1 MHNYIMRSSAEHK
14 PIETETYIIN
24 YPSMANLSFSNLEF
38 IHSLQRYKPSI
49 KVAFTKRSMNMNI
62 LVIGANGNAGR
73 RIVEKALKAGHQVTG
88 VVRREGAIEG
98 IPTIVKDA
106 LQLTKQELT
115 QFDVVVNATSAFT
128 PDTYHLQTDLTL
140 LLVKALANTN
150 TRLIVVGGAGSL
162 FVDEDHTVQ
171 LYDTPDFPAEFLGLA
186 KAQGNAIDIL
196 RKFSN
201 VDWTFFS
208 PAPIFDAEGAESNDY
223 VIGNET
229 VILNKEGQP
238 YISYETYAQ
247 ILVDE
252 INNHKFGRQRFTAV
266 QN

>member
-1 MHNYIMRSSAEHK
+1 
-14 PIETETYIIN
+14 
-24 YPSMANLSFSNLEF
+24 
-38 IHSLQRYKPSI
+38 
-49 KVAFTKRSMNMNI
+49 MNI

-88 VVRREGAIEG
+88 VVRREGAIEV

-128 PDTYHLQTDLTL
+128 PDTYQLQTDLTL

-162 FVDEDHTVQ
+162 YVDEDHTVQ
-171 LYDTPDFPAEFLGLA
+171 LFDTPEFPAEFLGLA

-208 PAPIFDAEGAESNDY
+208 PAPIFDAEGPESNDY
-223 VIGNET
+223 VIGNEN
-229 VILNKEGQP
+229 VILNKEAQP

-247 ILVDE
+247 ILIDE
-252 INNHKFGRQRFTAV
+252 IKNHKFGRQRFTAV

>member
-1 MHNYIMRSSAEHK
+1 
-14 PIETETYIIN
+14 
-24 YPSMANLSFSNLEF
+24 
-38 IHSLQRYKPSI
+38 
-49 KVAFTKRSMNMNI
+49 MNI

-73 RIVEKALKAGHQVTG
+73 LIVEKALKAGHQVSG

-115 QFDVVVNATSAFT
+115 QFDIVVNATSAFT
-128 PDTYHLQTDLTL
+128 PDTYHLPADLTL

-150 TRLIVVGGAGSL
+150 TRLIAIGGAGSL
-162 FVDEDHTVQ
+162 YVDEDHTVQ
-171 LYDTPDFPAEFLGLA
+171 LNDTPEFPKEFLARSKTHG
-186 KAQGNAIDIL
+186 KSDDIL

-201 VDWTFFS
+201 VDWTMFT
-208 PAPIFDAEGAESNDY
+208 PPPILDAEGPESNDY
-223 VIGNET
+223 VLGNEN
-229 VILNKEGQP
+229 VILNKEGKP
-238 YISYETYAQ
+238 YISYATFAQ

-252 INNHKFGRQRFTAV
+252 INNHKFSRQRFTAV

>member
-1 MHNYIMRSSAEHK
+1 
-14 PIETETYIIN
+14 
-24 YPSMANLSFSNLEF
+24 
-38 IHSLQRYKPSI
+38 
-49 KVAFTKRSMNMNI
+49 MNI
-62 LVIGANGNAGR
+62 LVIGANGKAGH

-88 VVRREGAIEG
+88 LVRREGAIEG

-128 PDTYHLQTDLTL
+128 PDTYHLAADLTL

-150 TRLIVVGGAGSL
+150 TRLIAIGGAGSL
-162 FVDEDHTVQ
+162 YVDEDHTVQ
-171 LYDTPDFPAEFLGLA
+171 LNDTPEFPKEFLARSKTHG
-186 KAQGNAIDIL
+186 KSDDIL

-201 VDWTFFS
+201 VDWTMFT
-208 PAPIFDAEGAESNDY
+208 PPPISDAEGPESNDY
-223 VIGNET
+223 VLGNENI
-229 VILNKEGQP
+229 ILNKEGKP
-238 YISYETYAQ
+238 YISYDTFTQ

>member
-1 MHNYIMRSSAEHK
+1 
-14 PIETETYIIN
+14 
-24 YPSMANLSFSNLEF
+24 
-38 IHSLQRYKPSI
+38 
-49 KVAFTKRSMNMNI
+49 MNI
-62 LVIGANGNAGR
+62 LVIGANGKAGH

-88 VVRREGAIEG
+88 LVRREGAIEG

-106 LQLTKQELT
+106 LQLKKQELT

-128 PDTYHLQTDLTL
+128 PDTYHLPADLTL

-150 TRLIVVGGAGSL
+150 TRLIAIGGAGSL
-162 FVDEDHTVQ
+162 YVDEDHTVQ
-171 LYDTPDFPAEFLGLA
+171 LNDTPEFPKEFLARSKTHG
-186 KAQGNAIDIL
+186 KSDDIL

-201 VDWTFFS
+201 VDWTMFT
-208 PAPIFDAEGAESNDY
+208 PPPILDAEGPESNDY
-223 VIGNET
+223 VLGNEN
-229 VILNKEGQP
+229 VILNKEGKP
-238 YISYETYAQ
+238 YISYATFAQ

>member
-1 MHNYIMRSSAEHK
+1 
-14 PIETETYIIN
+14 
-24 YPSMANLSFSNLEF
+24 
-38 IHSLQRYKPSI
+38 
-49 KVAFTKRSMNMNI
+49 MNI
-62 LVIGANGNAGR
+62 LVIGANGKAGH

-88 VVRREGAIEG
+88 LVRREGAIEG

-128 PDTYHLQTDLTL
+128 PDTYHLPADLTL

-150 TRLIVVGGAGSL
+150 TRLIAIGGAGSL
-162 FVDEDHTVQ
+162 YVDEDHTVQ
-171 LYDTPDFPAEFLGLA
+171 LNDTPEFPKEFLA
-186 KAQGNAIDIL
+186 RSKTHDKSDDIL

-201 VDWTFFS
+201 VDWTMFT
-208 PAPIFDAEGAESNDY
+208 PPPILDAEGPESNDY
-223 VIGNET
+223 VLGNEN
-229 VILNKEGQP
+229 VILNKEGKP
-238 YISYETYAQ
+238 YISYATFAQ

>member
-1 MHNYIMRSSAEHK
+1 
-14 PIETETYIIN
+14 
-24 YPSMANLSFSNLEF
+24 
-38 IHSLQRYKPSI
+38 
-49 KVAFTKRSMNMNI
+49 MNI
-62 LVIGANGNAGR
+62 LVIGANGKAGH

-88 VVRREGAIEG
+88 LVRREGAIEG

-128 PDTYHLQTDLTL
+128 PDTYHLPADLTL

-150 TRLIVVGGAGSL
+150 TRLIAIGGAGSL
-162 FVDEDHTVQ
+162 YVDEDHTVQ
-171 LYDTPDFPAEFLGLA
+171 LNDTPEFPKEFLA
-186 KAQGNAIDIL
+186 RSKTHDKSDDIL

-201 VDWTFFS
+201 VDWTMFT
-208 PAPIFDAEGAESNDY
+208 PPPILDAEGPESNDY
-223 VIGNET
+223 VLGNEN
-229 VILNKEGQP
+229 VILNKEGKP
-238 YISYETYAQ
+238 YISYATFAQ

-252 INNHKFGRQRFTAV
+252 INNHKFSRQRFTAV

>member
-1 MHNYIMRSSAEHK
+1 
-14 PIETETYIIN
+14 
-24 YPSMANLSFSNLEF
+24 
-38 IHSLQRYKPSI
+38 
-49 KVAFTKRSMNMNI
+49 MNI

-73 RIVEKALKAGHQVTG
+73 LIVEKALKAGHQVSG

-128 PDTYHLQTDLTL
+128 PDTYHLPADLTL

-150 TRLIVVGGAGSL
+150 TRLIAIGGAGSL
-162 FVDEDHTVQ
+162 YVDEDHTVQ
-171 LYDTPDFPAEFLGLA
+171 LNDTPEFPKEFLARSKTHG
-186 KAQGNAIDIL
+186 KSDDIL

-201 VDWTFFS
+201 VDWTMFT
-208 PAPIFDAEGAESNDY
+208 PPPILDAEGPESNDY
-223 VIGNET
+223 VLGSEN
-229 VILNKEGQP
+229 VILNKEGKP
-238 YISYETYAQ
+238 YISYATFAQ

>member
-1 MHNYIMRSSAEHK
+1 
-14 PIETETYIIN
+14 
-24 YPSMANLSFSNLEF
+24 
-38 IHSLQRYKPSI
+38 
-49 KVAFTKRSMNMNI
+49 MNI

-88 VVRREGAIEG
+88 LVRREGAIEG

-128 PDTYHLQTDLTL
+128 PDTYHLPADLTL
-140 LLVKALANTN
+140 LLVKSLANTN
-150 TRLIVVGGAGSL
+150 TRLIAIGGAGSL
-162 FVDEDHTVQ
+162 YVDEDHTVQ
-171 LYDTPDFPAEFLGLA
+171 LNDTPEFPKEFLA
-186 KAQGNAIDIL
+186 RSKTHDKSDDIL

-201 VDWTFFS
+201 VDWTMFT
-208 PAPIFDAEGAESNDY
+208 PPPILDAEGPESNDY
-223 VIGNET
+223 VLGNEN
-229 VILNKEGQP
+229 VILNKEGKP
-238 YISYETYAQ
+238 YISYATFAQ

>member
-1 MHNYIMRSSAEHK
+1 MRSSGEHK
-14 PIETETYIIN
+14 PIETEIHISN
-24 YPSMANLSFSNLEF
+24 YASMANVQFSNLEF
-38 IHSLQRYKPSI
+38 THLLQRYKPSS

-128 PDTYHLQTDLTL
+128 PDTYYLQTDLTL

-162 FVDEDHTVQ
+162 YVDEDHTVQ
-171 LYDTPDFPAEFLGLA
+171 LYDTPDFPEEYLGLA

-196 RKFSN
+196 RKFNN

-208 PAPIFDAEGAESNDY
+208 PAADFDEKGVESKDY
-223 VIGNET
+223 ILGNENF
-229 VILNKEGQP
+229 ILNKDGNS

-252 INNHKFGRQRFTAV
+252 INNHKFSRQRFTAV

>member
-1 MHNYIMRSSAEHK
+1 
-14 PIETETYIIN
+14 
-24 YPSMANLSFSNLEF
+24 
-38 IHSLQRYKPSI
+38 
-49 KVAFTKRSMNMNI
+49 MNI
-62 LVIGANGNAGR
+62 LVIGANGKAGH

-115 QFDVVVNATSAFT
+115 QFDVVINATSAFT
-128 PDTYHLQTDLTL
+128 PDTYHLPADLTL

-150 TRLIVVGGAGSL
+150 TRLIAIGGAGSL
-162 FVDEDHTVQ
+162 YVDEDHTVQ
-171 LYDTPDFPAEFLGLA
+171 LNDTPEFPPEFLVRSKTHG
-186 KAQGNAIDIL
+186 KSDGIL

-201 VDWTFFS
+201 VDWTMFT
-208 PAPIFDAEGAESNDY
+208 PPPILDAEGPESNDY
-223 VIGNET
+223 VLGNEN
-229 VILNKEGQP
+229 VILNKEGKP
-238 YISYETYAQ
+238 YISYATFAQ

>member
-1 MHNYIMRSSAEHK
+1 MRSIK
-14 PIETETYIIN
+14 ETFTTRRII
-24 YPSMANLSFSNLEF
+24 
-38 IHSLQRYKPSI
+38 
-49 KVAFTKRSMNMNI
+49 MNI

-128 PDTYHLQTDLTL
+128 PDTYHLPADLTL

-150 TRLIVVGGAGSL
+150 TRLIAIGGAGSL
-162 FVDEDHTVQ
+162 YVDEDHTVQ
-171 LYDTPDFPAEFLGLA
+171 LNDTPEFPKEFLARSKTHG
-186 KAQGNAIDIL
+186 KSDDIL

-201 VDWTFFS
+201 VDWTMFT
-208 PAPIFDAEGAESNDY
+208 PPPILDAEGPESNDY
-223 VIGNET
+223 VLGNEN
-229 VILNKEGQP
+229 VILNKEGKP
-238 YISYETYAQ
+238 YISYDTFAQ

-252 INNHKFGRQRFTAV
+252 INNYKFGRQRFTAV

>member
-1 MHNYIMRSSAEHK
+1 MKSSAEHK
-14 PIETETYIIN
+14 PIETEIHINN
-24 YPSMANLSFSNLEF
+24 YPSMANVQFSNLEF
-38 IHSLQRYKPSI
+38 THLLQRYKPSS

-88 VVRREGAIEG
+88 VVRREGAIEA

-128 PDTYHLQTDLTL
+128 PNAYHLQTDLTL

-162 FVDEDHTVQ
+162 YVDEDHTVQ
-171 LYDTPDFPAEFLGLA
+171 LYDTPDFPEEYLGLA

-208 PAPIFDAEGAESNDY
+208 PAADFDEKGVESKDY
-223 VIGNET
+223 VLGNENF
-229 VILNKEGQP
+229 ILNKDGDS

-252 INNHKFGRQRFTAV
+252 INNHKFSRQRFTAV

>member
-1 MHNYIMRSSAEHK
+1 
-14 PIETETYIIN
+14 
-24 YPSMANLSFSNLEF
+24 
-38 IHSLQRYKPSI
+38 
-49 KVAFTKRSMNMNI
+49 MNI

-73 RIVEKALKAGHQVTG
+73 LIVEKALKAGHQVTG

-162 FVDEDHTVQ
+162 YVDEDHTVQ

-208 PAPIFDAEGAESNDY
+208 PAPIFDAEGPESNDY
-223 VIGNET
+223 VFGNEN
-229 VILNKEGQP
+229 VILNKEGKP
-238 YISYETYAQ
+238 YISYATFAQ

-252 INNHKFGRQRFTAV
+252 INNYKFGRQRFTAV

>member
-1 MHNYIMRSSAEHK
+1 MKSSAEHK
-14 PIETETYIIN
+14 PIETEIHINN
-24 YPSMANLSFSNLEF
+24 YPSMANVQFSNLEF
-38 IHSLQRYKPSI
+38 THLLQRYKPSS

-98 IPTIVKDA
+98 IQTIVKDA
-106 LQLTKQELT
+106 LQLTKQELS

-128 PDTYHLQTDLTL
+128 PDAYHLQTDLTL

-162 FVDEDHTVQ
+162 YVDEDHTVQ
-171 LYDTPDFPAEFLGLA
+171 LYDTPDFPEEYLGLA

-208 PAPIFDAEGAESNDY
+208 PAADFDEKGVESKDY
-223 VIGNET
+223 ILGNENF
-229 VILNKEGQP
+229 ILNKDGNS

-252 INNHKFGRQRFTAV
+252 INNHKFSRQRFTAV

>member
-1 MHNYIMRSSAEHK
+1 
-14 PIETETYIIN
+14 
-24 YPSMANLSFSNLEF
+24 
-38 IHSLQRYKPSI
+38 
-49 KVAFTKRSMNMNI
+49 MNI
-62 LVIGANGNAGR
+62 LVIGANGNVGR
-73 RIVEKALKAGHQVTG
+73 RIVAKALNAGHTVTG
-88 VVRREGAIEG
+88 VVRREGSIKG

-106 LQLTKQELT
+106 LALTKAELT
-115 QFDVVVNATSAFT
+115 QFDIVINATSAFT

-140 LLVKALANTN
+140 LLVKALSNTT

-162 FVDEDHTVQ
+162 YVDEDHTVQ
-171 LYDTPDFPAEFLGLA
+171 LYDTPEFPEEFLGLA

-208 PAPIFDAEGAESNDY
+208 PAADFDAEGPVSTDITLGGEEFIVNKQ
-223 VIGNET
+223 GNS
-229 VILNKEGQP
+229 

-252 INNHKFGRQRFTAV
+252 INNHAFGRQRFTAV
-266 QN
+266 QD

>member
-1 MHNYIMRSSAEHK
+1 
-14 PIETETYIIN
+14 
-24 YPSMANLSFSNLEF
+24 
-38 IHSLQRYKPSI
+38 
-49 KVAFTKRSMNMNI
+49 MNI

-88 VVRREGAIEG
+88 LVRREGAIEG

-128 PDTYHLQTDLTL
+128 PDTYHLPADLTL

-150 TRLIVVGGAGSL
+150 TRLIAIGGAGSL
-162 FVDEDHTVQ
+162 YVDEDHTVQ
-171 LYDTPDFPAEFLGLA
+171 LNDTPEFPKEFLARSKTHG
-186 KAQGNAIDIL
+186 KSDDIL

-201 VDWTFFS
+201 VDWTMFT
-208 PAPIFDAEGAESNDY
+208 PPPILDAEGPESKDY
-223 VIGNET
+223 ILGNEN
-229 VILNKEGQP
+229 VILNKEGKP
-238 YISYETYAQ
+238 YISYDTFAQ

-252 INNHKFGRQRFTAV
+252 INNYKFGRQRFTAV

>member
-1 MHNYIMRSSAEHK
+1 MFG
-14 PIETETYIIN
+14 T
-24 YPSMANLSFSNLEF
+24 L
-38 IHSLQRYKPSI
+38 YKRR
-49 KVAFTKRSMNMNI
+49 KHVNI

-73 RIVEKALKAGHQVTG
+73 RIVEKALKAGHQVSG

-128 PDTYHLQTDLTL
+128 PDTYHLPADLTL

-150 TRLIVVGGAGSL
+150 TRLIAIGGAGSL
-162 FVDEDHTVQ
+162 YVDEDHTVQ
-171 LYDTPDFPAEFLGLA
+171 LNDTPEFPKEFLARSKTHG
-186 KAQGNAIDIL
+186 KSDDIL

-201 VDWTFFS
+201 VDWTMFT
-208 PAPIFDAEGAESNDY
+208 PPPILDAEGPESNDY
-223 VIGNET
+223 VLGNEN
-229 VILNKEGQP
+229 VILNKEGKP
-238 YISYETYAQ
+238 YISYATFAQ

-252 INNHKFGRQRFTAV
+252 INNHKFSRQRFTAV

>member
-1 MHNYIMRSSAEHK
+1 
-14 PIETETYIIN
+14 
-24 YPSMANLSFSNLEF
+24 
-38 IHSLQRYKPSI
+38 
-49 KVAFTKRSMNMNI
+49 MNI

-73 RIVEKALKAGHQVTG
+73 RIVEKALKAGHPVTG

-128 PDTYHLQTDLTL
+128 PDTYHLPADLTL

-150 TRLIVVGGAGSL
+150 TRLIAIGGAGSL
-162 FVDEDHTVQ
+162 YVDEDHTVQ
-171 LYDTPDFPAEFLGLA
+171 LNDTPEFPKEFLARSKTHG
-186 KAQGNAIDIL
+186 KSDDIL

-201 VDWTFFS
+201 VDWTMFT
-208 PAPIFDAEGAESNDY
+208 PPPILDAEGPESNDY
-223 VIGNET
+223 VLGNEN
-229 VILNKEGQP
+229 VILNKEGKP
-238 YISYETYAQ
+238 YISYATFAQ

>member
-1 MHNYIMRSSAEHK
+1 
-14 PIETETYIIN
+14 
-24 YPSMANLSFSNLEF
+24 
-38 IHSLQRYKPSI
+38 
-49 KVAFTKRSMNMNI
+49 MNI
-62 LVIGANGNAGR
+62 LVIGANGKAGH
-73 RIVEKALKAGHQVTG
+73 RIVEKALKVGHQVTG
-88 VVRREGAIEG
+88 LVRREGAIEG
-98 IPTIVKDA
+98 IRTIVKDA
-106 LQLTKQELT
+106 LQLTKEELT

-128 PDTYHLQTDLTL
+128 PDTYHLPADLTL

-150 TRLIVVGGAGSL
+150 TRLIAIGGAGSL
-162 FVDEDHTVQ
+162 YVDEDHTIQ
-171 LYDTPDFPAEFLGLA
+171 LNDTPDFPKEFLVRSKTHG
-186 KAQGNAIDIL
+186 KSDDIL

-201 VDWTFFS
+201 VDWTMFT
-208 PAPIFDAEGAESNDY
+208 PPPIFDVEGPESNDY

-229 VILNKEGQP
+229 LILNKEGHP

>member
-1 MHNYIMRSSAEHK
+1 
-14 PIETETYIIN
+14 
-24 YPSMANLSFSNLEF
+24 
-38 IHSLQRYKPSI
+38 
-49 KVAFTKRSMNMNI
+49 MNI

-73 RIVEKALKAGHQVTG
+73 RIVEKALKAGHQVSG

-128 PDTYHLQTDLTL
+128 PDTYHLPADLTL

-150 TRLIVVGGAGSL
+150 TRLIAIGGVGSL
-162 FVDEDHTVQ
+162 YVDEDHTVQ
-171 LYDTPDFPAEFLGLA
+171 LNDTPEFPKEFLARSKTHG
-186 KAQGNAIDIL
+186 KSDDIL

-201 VDWTFFS
+201 VDWTMFT
-208 PAPIFDAEGAESNDY
+208 PPPILDAEGPEADDHVLGDKN
-223 VIGNET
+223 
-229 VILNKEGQP
+229 VILNKAGKP
-238 YISYETYAQ
+238 YISYATFAQ

-252 INNHKFGRQRFTAV
+252 INNHKFSRQRFTAV

>member
-1 MHNYIMRSSAEHK
+1 MKSSAEHK
-14 PIETETYIIN
+14 PIETEIRIN
-24 YPSMANLSFSNLEF
+24 NYASMANVQFSNLEF
-38 IHSLQRYKPSI
+38 THSLQRYKPSS
-49 KVAFTKRSMNMNI
+49 KAAFTKRSTNMNI

-98 IPTIVKDA
+98 IQTIVKDA

-128 PDTYHLQTDLTL
+128 PDAYHLQTDLTL

-162 FVDEDHTVQ
+162 YVDEDHTVQ
-171 LYDTPDFPAEFLGLA
+171 LYDTPDFPEEYLGLA

-208 PAPIFDAEGAESNDY
+208 PVADFDEKGVESKDY
-223 VIGNET
+223 VLGNENF
-229 VILNKEGQP
+229 ILNKDGNS

>member
-1 MHNYIMRSSAEHK
+1 
-14 PIETETYIIN
+14 
-24 YPSMANLSFSNLEF
+24 
-38 IHSLQRYKPSI
+38 
-49 KVAFTKRSMNMNI
+49 MNI

-128 PDTYHLQTDLTL
+128 PDTYHLPADLTL

-150 TRLIVVGGAGSL
+150 TRLIAIGGAGSL
-162 FVDEDHTVQ
+162 YVDEDHTVQ
-171 LYDTPDFPAEFLGLA
+171 LNDTPEFPKEFLARSKTHG
-186 KAQGNAIDIL
+186 KSDDIL

-201 VDWTFFS
+201 VDWTMFT
-208 PAPIFDAEGAESNDY
+208 PPPILDVEGPKSNDY
-223 VIGNET
+223 VLGNEN
-229 VILNKEGQP
+229 VILNREGKP
-238 YISYETYAQ
+238 YLSYATFAQ

-252 INNHKFGRQRFTAV
+252 INNHKFSRQRFTAV

>member
-1 MHNYIMRSSAEHK
+1 
-14 PIETETYIIN
+14 
-24 YPSMANLSFSNLEF
+24 
-38 IHSLQRYKPSI
+38 
-49 KVAFTKRSMNMNI
+49 MNI
-62 LVIGANGNAGR
+62 LVIGANGKAGH

-115 QFDVVVNATSAFT
+115 QFDVVINATSAFT
-128 PDTYHLQTDLTL
+128 PDTYHLPADLTL

-150 TRLIVVGGAGSL
+150 TRLIAIGGAGSL
-162 FVDEDHTVQ
+162 YVDEDHTVQ
-171 LYDTPDFPAEFLGLA
+171 LNDTPEFPPEFLVRSKTHG
-186 KAQGNAIDIL
+186 KSDDIL
-196 RKFSN
+196 CKFSN
-201 VDWTFFS
+201 VDWTMFT
-208 PAPIFDAEGAESNDY
+208 PPPILDAEGPESNDY
-223 VIGNET
+223 VLGNEN
-229 VILNKEGQP
+229 VIINKEGKP
-238 YISYETYAQ
+238 YISYATFAQ

>member
-1 MHNYIMRSSAEHK
+1 
-14 PIETETYIIN
+14 
-24 YPSMANLSFSNLEF
+24 
-38 IHSLQRYKPSI
+38 
-49 KVAFTKRSMNMNI
+49 MNI
-62 LVIGANGNAGR
+62 LVIGANGKAGH

-88 VVRREGAIEG
+88 LVRREGAIEG

-128 PDTYHLQTDLTL
+128 PDTYHLPADLTL

-150 TRLIVVGGAGSL
+150 TRLIAIGGAGSL
-162 FVDEDHTVQ
+162 YVDEDHTVQ
-171 LYDTPDFPAEFLGLA
+171 LNDTPEFPKEFLA
-186 KAQGNAIDIL
+186 RSKTHDKSDDIL

-201 VDWTFFS
+201 VDWAMFT
-208 PAPIFDAEGAESNDY
+208 PPPILDAEGPESNDY
-223 VIGNET
+223 VLGNEN
-229 VILNKEGQP
+229 VILNKEGKP
-238 YISYETYAQ
+238 YISYATFAQ

>member
-1 MHNYIMRSSAEHK
+1 
-14 PIETETYIIN
+14 
-24 YPSMANLSFSNLEF
+24 
-38 IHSLQRYKPSI
+38 
-49 KVAFTKRSMNMNI
+49 MNI

-88 VVRREGAIEG
+88 LVRREGAIEG

-128 PDTYHLQTDLTL
+128 PDTYHLPADLTL

-150 TRLIVVGGAGSL
+150 TRLIAIGGAGSL
-162 FVDEDHTVQ
+162 YVDEDHTVQ
-171 LYDTPDFPAEFLGLA
+171 LNDTPEFPKEFLA
-186 KAQGNAIDIL
+186 RSKTHDKSDDIL

-201 VDWTFFS
+201 VDWTMFT
-208 PAPIFDAEGAESNDY
+208 PPPILDAEGPESNDY
-223 VIGNET
+223 VLSNEN
-229 VILNKEGQP
+229 VILNKEGKP
-238 YISYETYAQ
+238 YISYATFAQ

>member
-1 MHNYIMRSSAEHK
+1 
-14 PIETETYIIN
+14 
-24 YPSMANLSFSNLEF
+24 
-38 IHSLQRYKPSI
+38 
-49 KVAFTKRSMNMNI
+49 MNI
-62 LVIGANGNAGR
+62 LVIGANGKAGH

-88 VVRREGAIEG
+88 LVRREGAIEG

-128 PDTYHLQTDLTL
+128 PDTYHLPADLTL
-140 LLVKALANTN
+140 LLVKALDNTN
-150 TRLIVVGGAGSL
+150 MRLIAIGGAGSL
-162 FVDEDHTVQ
+162 YVDEDHTVQ
-171 LYDTPDFPAEFLGLA
+171 LNDTSEFPKEFLARSKTHG
-186 KAQGNAIDIL
+186 KSDDIL

-201 VDWTFFS
+201 VDWTMFT
-208 PAPIFDAEGAESNDY
+208 PPPILDAEGPESNDY
-223 VIGNET
+223 VLGNEN
-229 VILNKEGQP
+229 VILNKEGKP
-238 YISYETYAQ
+238 YISYATFAQ

>member
-1 MHNYIMRSSAEHK
+1 
-14 PIETETYIIN
+14 
-24 YPSMANLSFSNLEF
+24 
-38 IHSLQRYKPSI
+38 
-49 KVAFTKRSMNMNI
+49 MNI

-128 PDTYHLQTDLTL
+128 PDTYHLPADLTL

-150 TRLIVVGGAGSL
+150 TRLIAIGGAGSL
-162 FVDEDHTVQ
+162 YVDEDHTVQ
-171 LYDTPDFPAEFLGLA
+171 LNDTPEFPKEFLA
-186 KAQGNAIDIL
+186 RSKTHSKSDDIL

-201 VDWTFFS
+201 VDWTMFT
-208 PAPIFDAEGAESNDY
+208 PPPILDTEGPESNDY
-223 VIGNET
+223 VLGNEN
-229 VILNKEGQP
+229 VILNREGKP
-238 YISYETYAQ
+238 YLSYATFAQ

-252 INNHKFGRQRFTAV
+252 INNHKFSRQRFTAV

>member
-1 MHNYIMRSSAEHK
+1 MKSSAEHK
-14 PIETETYIIN
+14 PIETEIRIN
-24 YPSMANLSFSNLEF
+24 NYASMANVQFSNLEF
-38 IHSLQRYKPSI
+38 THSLQRYKPSI
-49 KVAFTKRSMNMNI
+49 KAAFTKRSMNMNI

-88 VVRREGAIEG
+88 VVRREGAIEA

-128 PDTYHLQTDLTL
+128 PDAYHLQTDLTL

-162 FVDEDHTVQ
+162 YVDEDHTVQ
-171 LYDTPDFPAEFLGLA
+171 LYDTPDFPEEYLGLA

-208 PAPIFDAEGAESNDY
+208 PAADFDEKGVESKDY
-223 VIGNET
+223 ILGNENF
-229 VILNKEGQP
+229 ILNKDGNS

-252 INNHKFGRQRFTAV
+252 INNHKFSRQRFTAV

>member
-1 MHNYIMRSSAEHK
+1 
-14 PIETETYIIN
+14 
-24 YPSMANLSFSNLEF
+24 
-38 IHSLQRYKPSI
+38 
-49 KVAFTKRSMNMNI
+49 MNI

-128 PDTYHLQTDLTL
+128 PDTYHLPADLTL

-150 TRLIVVGGAGSL
+150 TRLIAIGGAGSL
-162 FVDEDHTVQ
+162 YVDEDHTVQ
-171 LYDTPDFPAEFLGLA
+171 LNDTPEFPKEFLARSKTHG
-186 KAQGNAIDIL
+186 KSDDIL

-201 VDWTFFS
+201 VDWTMFT
-208 PAPIFDAEGAESNDY
+208 PPPILDAEGPESNDY
-223 VIGNET
+223 VLGNEN
-229 VILNKEGQP
+229 VILNKEGKP
-238 YISYETYAQ
+238 YISYATFAQ